1 MTAAVITRRAI
12 VAQAWP
18 IMIGQITVPLVGL
31 VDTAVIGRTGDAVAL
46 AAVALGSFV
55 VTFLFW
61 TFGFLR
67 MGMTGLTAQAEGA
80 KDAIE
85 VRALLIRGI
94 AMGFGLGLALLAL
107 QVALIPLAFRI
118 FAGSGQLDAVA
129 EGITSAG
136 HLKVLQE
143 IGCTH
148 GQGPLFSPAVDAAGV
163 TAMLQQRPW

>member
-1 MTAAVITRRAI
+1 MTASAITRRSIA
-12 VAQAWP
+12 AQAWP

-31 VDTAVIGRTGDAVAL
+31 VDTAIIGRTGDAVAL

-80 KDAIE
+80 RDAVE

-94 AMGFGLGLALLAL
+94 ALGVGFGAALLAL
-107 QVALIPLAFRI
+107 QVVLIPLAFRI
-118 FAGSGQLDAVA
+118 FAGSGELD
-129 EGITSAG
+129 
-136 HLKVLQE
+136 
-143 IGCTH
+143 
-148 GQGPLFSPAVDAAGV
+148 
-163 TAMLQQRPW
+163 

>member
-1 MTAAVITRRAI
+1 MTASAITRRSI

-31 VDTAVIGRTGDAVAL
+31 VDTAIIGRTGDAVAL

-61 TFGFLR
+61 TFGFLL

-80 KDAIE
+80 GDSVE

-94 AMGFGLGLALLAL
+94 ALGVGLGTTLLAL
-107 QVALIPLAFRI
+107 QAVIVPLAFRI
-118 FAGSGQLDAVA
+118 FAGSGELDAVA
-129 EGITSAG
+129 EGFLACLERPPRSPVLRSTAG
-136 HLKVLQE
+136 SWAWD
-143 IGCTH
+143 GRARRSC
-148 GQGPLFSPAVDAAGV
+148 S
-163 TAMLQQRPW
+163 RS

>member
-1 MTAAVITRRAI
+1 MTTPAITRRSI

-31 VDTAVIGRTGDAVAL
+31 VDTAIIGRTGDAVAL

-80 KDAIE
+80 KDAVE

-94 AMGFGLGLALLAL
+94 ALGVGLG
-107 QVALIPLAFRI
+107 
-118 FAGSGQLDAVA
+118 AV
-129 EGITSAG
+129 
-136 HLKVLQE
+136 
-143 IGCTH
+143 
-148 GQGPLFSPAVDAAGV
+148 
-163 TAMLQQRPW
+163 R